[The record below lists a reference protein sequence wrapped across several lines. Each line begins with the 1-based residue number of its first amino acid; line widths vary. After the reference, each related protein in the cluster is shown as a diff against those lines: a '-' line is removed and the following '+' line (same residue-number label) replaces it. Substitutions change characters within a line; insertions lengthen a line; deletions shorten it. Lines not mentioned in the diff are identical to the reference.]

1 MKKKNFIDASVIY
14 VILTVCMLIFVFP
27 LFYTI
32 SASFKTN
39 SEILAHPEAVLPM
52 KPTMDNYIQVWNSDV
67 FNFKSMLSY
76 SVYYTVVCVVVT
88 LLSSCMG
95 GYVFARGEFRGKAFW
110 LAAFSMLMFFSMGS
124 VAIYPTLKTLSFLH
138 IPKSLHGLLF
148 VKMFSV
154 NIVNIYLVRS
164 YVTSIPKEIDEAAQI
179 DGCSFIGIFFRII
192 APMLK
197 PLMATLGILAFQ
209 ASWNDYLLPMIFTL
223 GTPNQRTLIVGL
235 VALSK
240 SGESAA
246 NWNLI
251 LAGTTVSLL
260 PVLIAYCCA
269 NKYFVSGISAGAVK
283 G

>member
-52 KPTMDNYIQVWNSDV
+52 KPTVDNYIQVWNSDV

-260 PVLIAYCCA
+260 PVLIA
-269 NKYFVSGISAGAVK
+269 
-283 G
+283 